1 MDFYV
6 RLSKEDRLALL
17 EWADWNPDGMLETIF
32 QSMIYAL
39 LSYADVPYEL
49 IIIVM
54 AQARKHRKDADAD
67 ASAAAVVDKIQ
78 QLELILQNFLHVFK
92 INDTIDADLDMV
104 NISPDVSLPLC
115 SMDIDG
121 AKKDAKWGTV
131 TFLSGVAV
139 GLPAA
144 AAIEVLLDK
153 ILGCN
158 MELSLG
164 VFRHLKGNESI
175 LVSHLYWIVQNEVKR
190 TPVSESP
197 HLTDAIK
204 FLRRAGLMP

>member
-1 MDFYV
+1 MDFYI
-6 RLSKEDRLALL
+6 RFPEEIRLALL
-17 EWADWNPDGMLETIF
+17 KWADWIPDGTLETKF
-32 QSMIYAL
+32 QSMVYAL
-39 LSYADVPYEL
+39 LSHADVPYEL

-104 NISPDVSLPLC
+104 NISPGVSLPLC
-115 SMDIDG
+115 GMDVLG
-121 AKKDAKWGTV
+121 AKNDAEWGAA

-139 GLPAA
+139 ELPAA

-153 ILGCN
+153 ILGCK

-164 VFRHLKGNESI
+164 VFRHLKGSESI

-190 TPVSESP
+190 TPVGESP
-197 HLTDAIK
+197 HLTGAIE